1 MLDKA
6 PYARLKIGT
15 ISDYKGVAD
24 NATVPYGEVNE
35 TSTRLA
41 CPEYAREH
49 RWGALPA
56 VNVGQGAVPPIGAVA
71 RRHPQ
76 HTCWFDADMI
86 AT

>member
-41 CPEYAREH
+41 CMNMLANIGGVLCPLLTWAKAQYPPSVRSRDGTH
-49 RWGALPA
+49 NTPA
-56 VNVGQGAVPPIGAVA
+56 GLML
-71 RRHPQ
+71 
-76 HTCWFDADMI
+76 T
-86 AT
+86 